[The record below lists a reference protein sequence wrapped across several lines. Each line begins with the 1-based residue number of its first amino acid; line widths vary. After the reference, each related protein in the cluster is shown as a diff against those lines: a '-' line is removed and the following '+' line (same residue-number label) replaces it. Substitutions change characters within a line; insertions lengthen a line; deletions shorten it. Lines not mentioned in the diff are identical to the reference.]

1 MSLDDGGFLVKI
13 LVKISKI
20 TIFYW
25 RELLNQFGKFS
36 TTHASMDG
44 VGSVLAW
51 LAWIMWGVCVT

>member
-20 TIFYW
+20 TVFYW

-36 TTHASMDG
+36 TTRASMDG

-51 LAWIMWGVCVT
+51 LPWVM